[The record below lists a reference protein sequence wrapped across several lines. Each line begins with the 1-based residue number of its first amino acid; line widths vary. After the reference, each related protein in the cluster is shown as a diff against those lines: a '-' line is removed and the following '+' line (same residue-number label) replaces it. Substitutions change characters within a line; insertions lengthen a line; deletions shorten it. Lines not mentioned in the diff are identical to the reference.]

1 MLSLLVHMLL
11 GFVVVYLIVR
21 SNPAIFRRPE
31 SGPMFSGLE
40 LALLAVGVV
49 SVGVGWTFN
58 ITFVADNTD
67 GWVTNPL
74 WGDGSWAQYME
85 LIFDNP
91 ASSSAAGDFSIANV
105 IVLPLALV
113 AGRHLGIQ
121 RSWLYFVATLFL
133 SFSFGWA
140 FYLATVERQRRLGQ
154 EPLAAASSSSSTGG
168 TASSST
174 AASTGSPA

>member
-11 GFVVVYLIVR
+11 GFLVIYLIVR

-40 LALLAVGVV
+40 LALYVVGVI
-49 SVGVGWTFN
+49 SVAVGWTFN
-58 ITFVADNTD
+58 ITFVVDNTD
-67 GWVTNPL
+67 GWITNPL

-113 AGRHLGIQ
+113 AGRYLGIK
-121 RSWLYFVATLFL
+121 RPWLFFVATLFL

-154 EPLAAASSSSSTGG
+154 APVPAPVTTASSSSS
-168 TASSST
+168 
-174 AASTGSPA
+174 